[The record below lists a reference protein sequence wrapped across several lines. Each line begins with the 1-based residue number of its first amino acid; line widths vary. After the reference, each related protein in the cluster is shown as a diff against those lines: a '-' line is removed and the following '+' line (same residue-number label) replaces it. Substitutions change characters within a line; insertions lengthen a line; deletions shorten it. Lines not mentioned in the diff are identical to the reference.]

1 MAEYLPDDVL
11 VLTKQQFVQREKD
24 YWNSATP
31 IGYIFAF
38 GAIMGFV
45 VGAIIVYQIL
55 FADVSEH
62 LNEYATL
69 RAIGYRNRFVSGIVL
84 QQAAILAVLGLPARR
99 GHRLLALRQGR
110 GRHQPAAVHHAGA
123 GRHRVPDD
131 PGHVRDLRPDG
142 GAQSAATRSGGGVLM
157 TAAPP
162 IKVEGL
168 NHSYGK
174 GELKKQILF
183 DVSVEIQAG
192 EIVIVTG
199 PSGSGKTTLLTLVGA
214 LRSAQEGSV
223 EILGKELRKARPA
236 TLEGVRRQIGFIFQQ
251 HNLLGALSSLQN
263 VELGVRA
270 SGKFPRS
277 THQRRAR
284 EMLEAVGLGD
294 RMQHKP
300 EQLSGGQRQR
310 VAIARALVSEPAIVM
325 ADEPTASLDKQSGRE
340 VVDRMKVLAKEH
352 GTTILLVTHDNR
364 ILDIA
369 DRIVHLEDG
378 RLSTF
383 TDAVLA
389 NNQHMM
395 KMLAANRQ
403 KQPIAEMVDGLNEN
417 QFEDLLRELTEE
429 SQRFLEATSLASN
442 VAFRSMLEQGLFA
455 FTRKLGGLLN
465 AERSSL
471 FLVEGDFLVLKVAEN
486 LQELGEIRFPVGTGI
501 AGAVAQ
507 SGQLHPDRR
516 RLCGPALQPRRG
528 PADRFPHP
536 LHIEPADQEPR
547 RQGICGG
554 ATAEPPRRAA
564 LRRSRRSSGLRPSSS
579 RSGSS
584 SRPSSDWRSRTGD
597 GWGCRP
603 CPTGSPGPQDA
614 RAVFRHSASLPIMPC
629 WPNWRL
635 GTWPVASG

>member
-1 MAEYLPDDVL
+1 M
-11 VLTKQQFVQREKD
+11 
-24 YWNSATP
+24 
-31 IGYIFAF
+31 
-38 GAIMGFV
+38 
-45 VGAIIVYQIL
+45 
-55 FADVSEH
+55 
-62 LNEYATL
+62 
-69 RAIGYRNRFVSGIVL
+69 
-84 QQAAILAVLGLPARR
+84 
-99 GHRLLALRQGR
+99 
-110 GRHQPAAVHHAGA
+110 
-123 GRHRVPDD
+123 
-131 PGHVRDLRPDG
+131 
-142 GAQSAATRSGGGVLM
+142 AQS
-157 TAAPP
+157 PP

-183 DVSVEIQAG
+183 DISVEIQAG

-214 LRSAQEGSV
+214 LRSAQDGSLG
-223 EILGKELRKARPA
+223 ILGKELRKARPA
-236 TLEGVRRQIGFIFQQ
+236 ALESVRRQIGFIFQQ
-251 HNLLGALSSLQN
+251 HNLLGALSALQN

-270 SGKFPRS
+270 SGRFPRS
-277 THQRRAR
+277 SQRQRAK
-284 EMLEAVGLGD
+284 EMLEAVGLGE
-294 RMQHKP
+294 RLQHKP

-403 KQPIAEMVDGLNEN
+403 KQPIAEMVDGLNEK
-417 QFEDLLRELTEE
+417 QFEDLLREITDE

-486 LQELGEIRFPVGTGI
+486 LQELGEIRFPIGSGI

-507 SGQLHPDRR
+507 TGQTIRIDDAYADPRFNRDVDRQTGFR
-516 RLCGPALQPRRG
+516 
-528 PADRFPHP
+528 
-536 LHIEPADQEPR
+536 
-547 RQGICGG
+547 
-554 ATAEPPRRAA
+554 T
-564 LRRSRRSSGLRPSSS
+564 RSIL
-579 RSGSS
+579 
-584 SRPSSDWRSRTGD
+584 
-597 GWGCRP
+597 
-603 CPTGSPGPQDA
+603 
-614 RAVFRHSASLPIMPC
+614 SLPVKNRDGKVFAVAQLLNRRDGKPFDSLDEERFSTFIQSIGIIFETQ
-629 WPNWRL
+629 L
-635 GTWPVASG
+635 GLAEADW